1 MITKLIIPYNTSLIT
16 KRMNIT
22 GISLRLLT
30 FGGTRSRIETFGA
43 MITSSICCGP
53 VMIRRTRNT
62 FDIISILLIIPEH
75 MPGIAIITRKN
86 NFQICITILRV
97 LKATLQLISIFF
109 EIPDPVIIT
118 VSTTTP
124 ATSAMNA
131 RLCINGSDIQEN
143 Y

>member
-1 MITKLIIPYNTSLIT
+1 
-16 KRMNIT
+16 
-22 GISLRLLT
+22 
-30 FGGTRSRIETFGA
+30 
-43 MITSSICCGP
+43 
-53 VMIRRTRNT
+53 
-62 FDIISILLIIPEH
+62 
-75 MPGIAIITRKN
+75 MPGIAIITCKN

-131 RLCINGSDIQEN
+131 CLCINGGDIQEN